1 MRTKYFAFTILAVL
15 ALVLGA
21 CGPTTINQAAPTTDR
36 IMNVNGL
43 GVVYLTPDI
52 AYINIGVGTQKP
64 DAAEAVEA
72 NKAQTTKVI
81 QAIKDSGVDDKD
93 IRTTNFSIW
102 SNPQYDPAGT
112 GQILSTSYSVDNTVN
127 VTIRDLDKL
136 GDLLDAAVQAGANN
150 IYSIQFDV
158 DNKNDA
164 NKEARTL
171 AVENARMQAQE
182 LAAATGVELGEIQSI
197 SYYESSPTQYF
208 EGKGGGGGG
217 DVASAAVPI
226 QPGQLAISVNVNITY
241 FIK

>member
-1 MRTKYFAFTILAVL
+1 MRTKYFAFALLALL
-15 ALVLGA
+15 ALVMSA
-21 CGPTTINQAAPTTDR
+21 CVPTTVNQAAPETPRTL
-36 IMNVNGL
+36 NVS
-43 GVVYLTPDI
+43 GVGIVYLTPDI
-52 AYINIGVGTQKP
+52 VYINIGVNTQREN
-64 DAAEAVEA
+64 AAEAVDL
-72 NKAQTTKVI
+72 NKTQTNAVI
-81 QAIKDSGVDDKD
+81 QAIKDFGVAEKD

-112 GQILSTSYSVDNTVN
+112 GQILSTTYSVDNTVN

-171 AVENARMQAQE
+171 AVENARMQAEE